1 MFLQFFLIINSRAI
15 THEPPAIIS
24 RVQHQGPDLTTH
36 FRMSPIPSEGYYFR
50 RSHEISVLGKPADC
64 KQGLISSTRA
74 VKIREGQAN
83 GIRYAAWITF
93 LRRYLPRNKGR
104 ERLDGVM
111 EDGERKKER
120 EDRGKEKKC
129 PGVCGF
135 TRLVCPLVPA
145 WSK

>member
-1 MFLQFFLIINSRAI
+1 
-15 THEPPAIIS
+15 
-24 RVQHQGPDLTTH
+24 
-36 FRMSPIPSEGYYFR
+36 MSPIPSEGYYFR
-50 RSHEISVLGKPADC
+50 RGHEISVLGKPADC

-104 ERLDGVM
+104 ERETRTRL
-111 EDGERKKER
+111 RKMKRDKER
-120 EDRGKEKKC
+120 ESDRGREKKC

-135 TRLVCPLVPA
+135 TRLVCPLVRNKSGRSWNFRQLAPPLF
-145 WSK
+145 